1 MAQNIKDLLK
11 NNQEISNEKL
21 SVGHQKRF
29 ENRLDVAFHQNKKSV
44 ALLRIAASVLV
55 LLSVSFAG
63 YHFFKTTNNQVVG
76 TDKEKVNSKLELNK
90 MEEFYLTQITFQ
102 ISKIKFTDENKELIA
117 IYLSQLS
124 ELQKE
129 YKKLKFNYDELDEE
143 ILDKIIQN
151 LQLRLQL
158 LHDLKK
164 KLKLIEQLKYKQN
177 EPSIS

>member
-11 NNQEISNEKL
+11 NESITTDKKL
-21 SVGHQKRF
+21 SEGHQKRF
-29 ENRLDVAFHQNKKSV
+29 ENRLDAAFHPKKKRVSF
-44 ALLRIAASVLV
+44 LRIAASVLV

-63 YHFFKTTNNQVVG
+63 YHFFKPTNNQVVG
-76 TDKEKVNSKLELNK
+76 TDKEKVNSKPELNK

-124 ELQKE
+124 KLQQE
-129 YKKLKFNYDELDEE
+129 YKELKLNNDEFNEE
-143 ILDKIIQN
+143 VLDKIIEN

-164 KLKLIEQLKYKQN
+164 KLKLIEKLKLEQN
-177 EPSIS
+177 EPSVS